1 MQHERGE
8 KMEDVYI
15 TLNEAAELEEVGYD
29 TMQKRVR
36 RSPDKF
42 LSKSVPGSCGGKEM
56 VMIKVSSLSKKAR
69 SAWKEREKLKE
80 VAASLVQEEEKEVED
95 PWYVNEDV
103 DWYMEKH
110 KDEWYKAM
118 ELGNIVREFLKYD
131 DKGRTEYAESFAQ
144 ERLGKGKRTLYR
156 YTKAYQEA
164 SAWADKMHKQ
174 DGGNYDFFKVL
185 CLCRKPK
192 EAGTFPSFKPEVKQ
206 AIKNIWFNKEFAQN
220 QGTKEML
227 YVKLE
232 QLKNINN
239 WEKIPSYQSV
249 ARYINY
255 LMDDENMRNAWYLAS
270 RGEREYRNKVMVK
283 GERNTKDLKVME
295 VVMGDEHT
303 FDCWV
308 AYTHPNGKV
317 TAIKPH
323 LAAWVDIKSRMI
335 IGDVMCKDANSEI
348 LKESL
353 LKMLYHDAGSVPQYI
368 YIDNGKDYTAKSM
381 TGYDRNDRQ
390 RTGRNSN
397 DRQITEMD
405 FDDTTKGFYRSIG
418 IVDHHRALPYYAWTK
433 GQIERFFGSVCNQ
446 FTKWFAS
453 YTGTLTG
460 SKTFAKVEKDVK
472 GMLERGEL
480 LTMEEFYEKWTQWL
494 HEVYMVKKHS
504 GLKKQGEEFLTP
516 KSCFE
521 NAEKYE
527 KAVPPKSYATV
538 IMMKSERRRVNNTGI
553 QFNGLSYRSDDLCA
567 LIGQHVDI
575 KYDPHDMRTIYVFK
589 KGKQVCEAYA
599 QELLTFASENGV
611 EQKALKEHLGRQKRQ
626 ISRDRKILEEA
637 NVPFTEIN
645 DQYVGFNEVTGG
657 IDLMIKNKPEK
668 KKSKIVAMPDDN
680 TFRNGFRKKN
690 AEEKEEENEYINK
703 KAEEALRSLRAL
715 S

>member
-1 MQHERGE
+1 MQRERGE
-8 KMEDVYI
+8 KMDDVYI
-15 TLNEAAELEEVGYD
+15 TLNEAAELEEISYD

-42 LSKSVPGSCGGKEM
+42 LSKSVSGSCGGKDM

-80 VAASLVQEEEKEVED
+80 VAASPVQEEEKEVD
-95 PWYVNEDV
+95 APWYVNEDV

-283 GERNTKDLKVME
+283 GERNTKDLKVMQ

-317 TAIKPH
+317 TAVKPH

-381 TGYDRNDRQ
+381 TGYARNDRQ
-390 RTGRNSN
+390 RTGM
-397 DRQITEMD
+397 E
-405 FDDTTKGFYRSIG
+405 FDDTTKGFYKSIG
-418 IVDHHRALPYYAWTK
+418 IQDYHRALPYYAWTK

-494 HEVYMVKKHS
+494 HEVYMVKVHS
-504 GLKKQGEEFLTP
+504 GLKKQGEEFITP

-567 LIGQHVDI
+567 LIGRHVDI
-575 KYDPHDMRTIYVFK
+575 KYDPHDMRTIYVFQ

-668 KKSKIVAMPDDN
+668 KKSKIVAMPNDN

-690 AEEKEEENEYINK
+690 TEEKEEENEYINK